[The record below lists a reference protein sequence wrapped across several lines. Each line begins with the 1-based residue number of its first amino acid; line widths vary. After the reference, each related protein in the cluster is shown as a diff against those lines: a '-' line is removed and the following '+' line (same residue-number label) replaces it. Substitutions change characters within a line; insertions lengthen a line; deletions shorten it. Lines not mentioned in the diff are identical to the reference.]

1 LKGSPASRG
10 QKKRSSSLP
19 KTEKNLLS
27 TTEERKRKKTQ
38 ETRTLG
44 RETTTH
50 SSSLYFTTL
59 LVLKC
64 RLRCQHRP
72 RRSGANSLCIRFVS
86 SRRLSGRSFYYSLVV
101 RESFSRFHL
110 SISLFWGE
118 IFSSFYLSKGA
129 PGVKMAEIFQAR
141 AAIKTRVNAF
151 KRESLSAQKI
161 ERVSLVLLV
170 LASAVLR
177 ERNRSFFAIE
187 KKRDTRERWF
197 FRVDVTR
204 FFSWGKEITQIFRT
218 FF

>member
-1 LKGSPASRG
+1 M
-10 QKKRSSSLP
+10 
-19 KTEKNLLS
+19 
-27 TTEERKRKKTQ
+27 
-38 ETRTLG
+38 G
-44 RETTTH
+44 RETTH
-50 SSSLYFTTL
+50 SSSLYFTKTFSFKKL
-59 LVLKC
+59 KLKC

-86 SRRLSGRSFYYSLVV
+86 SRRLSRRSLLLSRCSRKFLAIPSPPL
-101 RESFSRFHL
+101 SFGGKFFL
-110 SISLFWGE
+110 C
-118 IFSSFYLSKGA
+118 FYLSKGA

-187 KKRDTRERWF
+187 KKRDTREMVFQSR
-197 FRVDVTR
+197 RHSLLLV
-204 FFSWGKEITQIFRT
+204 GKEITDFSYIFLM
-218 FF
+218 

>member
-1 LKGSPASRG
+1 LFEKVSRD
-10 QKKRSSSLP
+10 
-19 KTEKNLLS
+19 
-27 TTEERKRKKTQ
+27 
-38 ETRTLG
+38 
-44 RETTTH
+44 
-50 SSSLYFTTL
+50 
-59 LVLKC
+59 
-64 RLRCQHRP
+64 
-72 RRSGANSLCIRFVS
+72 
-86 SRRLSGRSFYYSLVV
+86 
-101 RESFSRFHL
+101 
-110 SISLFWGE
+110 SISPSLSFGGK
-118 IFSSFYLSKGA
+118 FFLCFYLSKGA

-204 FFSWGKEITQIFRT
+204 FFFSWGKRSQIFRT